1 MPENLGLQQR
11 VRKKIEAALPGAK
24 VVLRDF
30 TGEGNHLEANVV
42 WAGFEGMT
50 PVQQH
55 RRVYEALAGMVGGE
69 APVHALAL
77 KTWARAPAG
86 LESPSPAEPQG

>member
-1 MPENLGLQQR
+1 MPENLELQQL
-11 VRKKIEAALPGAK
+11 VRRKIEAALPGAG
-24 VVLRDF
+24 VHLRDF
-30 TGEGNHLEANVV
+30 TGEGKHLEATVI

-55 RRVYEALAGMVGGE
+55 RRVYAALAGMVGGE

-86 LESPSPAEPQG
+86 PESPSPAGPQD